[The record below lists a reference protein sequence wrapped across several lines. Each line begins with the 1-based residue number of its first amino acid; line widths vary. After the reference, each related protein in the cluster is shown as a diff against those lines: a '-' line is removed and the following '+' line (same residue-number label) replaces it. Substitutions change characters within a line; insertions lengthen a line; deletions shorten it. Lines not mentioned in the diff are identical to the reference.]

1 MKHKNS
7 LTAPLV
13 AVCAIL
19 CAILAVTG
27 VLYFKD
33 RSDRQ
38 AHESAHLTPFSNVY
52 DAVREKYP
60 FVTSLRQD
68 TGDDGVYCMYYIE
81 CDIDQSNDC
90 FDELTDIQREIN
102 AIIKARK
109 DDEWFSGFRGHIEVI
124 SGERSL
130 RVFYDDGSIGNEIWA
145 ENIIRDDYSILLD
158 AFPDKE
164 KIRLTVFLSERPDEA
179 TSEITQDYNGRKMTI
194 IQQFA
199 E

>member
-1 MKHKNS
+1 MKHRNS

-13 AVCAIL
+13 AVFSIL

-38 AHESAHLTPFSNVY
+38 AHESAHLASFRNVY
-52 DAVREKYP
+52 DTVREKYP

-68 TGDDGVYCMYYIE
+68 TGDDGVYGMYYIE
-81 CDIDQSNDC
+81 CDIDENNDC
-90 FDELTDIQREIN
+90 FDELTDIQREISV
-102 AIIKARK
+102 IMETQK
-109 DDEWFSGFRGHIEVI
+109 DDKWFKNFKGHIEVI
-124 SGERSL
+124 TGERSL
-130 RVFYDDGSIGNEIWA
+130 RVFYDGGSMGNEIWA

-158 AFPDKE
+158 AFPDK
-164 KIRLTVFLSERPDEA
+164 KDIRLTVFLSERPDEVIR
-179 TSEITQDYNGRKMTI
+179 ENTQEYHGRKITI
-194 IQQFA
+194 IQQIA